1 MTIDGV
7 EYYLGTLLST
17 LAILNETIFESK
29 ALSSLLK
36 VKHSLKSPFL
46 CFPHFA
52 YHLALSNTTWTSQ
65 EEISN
70 QKSRRKKP
78 AAAIPKLNFEIPK
91 PSSLRVQS
99 DEIKRMEET
108 RKMEKKKEKER
119 GKVKDKNRDD
129 SHPAVEVSSFVVF
142 SC

>member
-36 VKHSLKSPFL
+36 VKLSLKSPFL

-52 YHLALSNTTWTSQ
+52 YHLALSHPTWTGRSVKSK
-65 EEISN
+65 IS
-70 QKSRRKKP
+70 
-78 AAAIPKLNFEIPK
+78 
-91 PSSLRVQS
+91 
-99 DEIKRMEET
+99 T
-108 RKMEKKKEKER
+108 KEACCC
-119 GKVKDKNRDD
+119 
-129 SHPAVEVSSFVVF
+129 HPQIEF
-142 SC
+142 